1 MEIDYNCEDDSL
13 TSKFGRATRYIRQY
27 GSDLDS
33 KKMLFFYGRYKQVKE
48 GPCNIPKPGMLQF
61 EAKQKWEAWKSLGK
75 MNKEKAMLEYIS
87 EVDTL
92 YPNWLDTIKE
102 KGLTDVSSFSHIGGR
117 TVSKMHAPEKDENT
131 SWTIFDTCKEG
142 RMKDLVQALENGT
155 DVNVCDEEG
164 MSLLHWACDRGHE
177 DIVDILLSK
186 NCDVNLRA
194 TDGQT
199 PLHYA
204 VSCEYMSIVQ
214 RLLEHHADP
223 SIKCNEGETPAD
235 VTDNQAILQL
245 LPSCK
250 AS

>member
-1 MEIDYNCEDDSL
+1 MEIGYVIEEDEEETLD
-13 TSKFGRATRYIRQY
+13 SKFEKASIYVRQN
-27 GSDLDS
+27 GWELDS

-61 EAKQKWEAWKSLGK
+61 EAKQKWDAWKSLGK
-75 MNKEKAMLEYIS
+75 MSKEKAMLEYIS

-92 YPNWLDTIKE
+92 FPNWLNIIKE
-102 KGLTDVSSFSHIGGR
+102 HGFSDISFNNLGRR
-117 TVSKMHAPEKDENT
+117 TVSKMHAPEKDEDT

-142 RMKDLVQALENGT
+142 KMKDLVQALETGT

-177 DIVDILLSK
+177 DIVDILLNK

-204 VSCEYMSIVQ
+204 VSCEYVTIVQ
-214 RLLEHHADP
+214 RLLDHHADP
-223 SIKCNEGETPAD
+223 SIKCNDGDTPAD
-235 VTDNQAILQL
+235 VTNNQTILNL
-245 LPSCK
+245 LPS
-250 AS
+250 